1 MQHQAD
7 TTRAPTF
14 YSTLVRRV
22 LQPTGAYD
30 EPNRFDGRAGSGRH
44 GSRYRCTTMS
54 LICPKCQS
62 KMRSFERSGITVE
75 QCKGCRGVFLDRGE
89 LDLLMAAEAR
99 FFGLEPLDPAAAVE
113 RIPDYDAPRRPVSDD
128 RKRSERLYTE
138 DRKLRG
144 KGKKRKKPFLE
155 DFFE

>member
-1 MQHQAD
+1 
-7 TTRAPTF
+7 
-14 YSTLVRRV
+14 
-22 LQPTGAYD
+22 
-30 EPNRFDGRAGSGRH
+30 
-44 GSRYRCTTMS
+44 MS
-54 LICPKCQS
+54 LICPKWQN

-99 FFGLEPLDPAAAVE
+99 FFGLEPPDPAATVE

-128 RKRSERLYTE
+128 RKRSERLYTD

-144 KGKKRKKPFLE
+144 KAKKRKKPFLE

>member
-1 MQHQAD
+1 M
-7 TTRAPTF
+7 
-14 YSTLVRRV
+14 RRV
-22 LQPTGAYD
+22 GTA
-30 EPNRFDGRAGSGRH
+30 
-44 GSRYRCTTMS
+44 SRYRCSIMS

-99 FFGLEPLDPAAAVE
+99 FFGLEPLDPAAPVE

-128 RKRSERLYTE
+128 RKRPSGCTPTTASCS
-138 DRKLRG
+138 G
-144 KGKKRKKPFLE
+144 KVKKRKKPFLE